1 MLCLADINTG
11 KPPPFLFYVTSPP
24 VISEFSLQ
32 TLSNSTS
39 GALDLRTDWR
49 EYCLYGSSAKAKM
62 HVCVLDY
69 VATSVL

>member
-1 MLCLADINTG
+1 MLCLADINIG
-11 KPPPFLFYVTSPP
+11 KAPPFFFMLP

-69 VATSVL
+69 VATLVL